1 MKVNVTLLVVINR
14 KISVVSVFRTLTT
27 SRQIWLMHFQFKMP
41 ENGRKHIF
49 REKKTTNNVN
59 ITFLAVLRN

>member
-14 KISVVSVFRTLTT
+14 KISVVSVFRTSTT
-27 SRQIWLMHFQFKMP
+27 SRQIWLMYFQFKMP